1 MDIIRVKDLIHRFIR
16 YNDNGM
22 QEGENTALDGVTV
35 DIAEGSFVAVL
46 GHNGS
51 GKSTFAKHLD
61 AILLP
66 SEGEVLVEG
75 MDSKEEANLW
85 HIRQSVG
92 MVFQNPDNQIVA
104 NVVEEDVAFGP
115 ENLGV
120 PTQEIWQRVNNSL
133 EAVRMTAYR
142 RKSPN
147 KLSGGQKQRV
157 AIAGTMAMKPDI
169 IVLDEPTAMLDPS
182 GRKEVIETIHRLNRE
197 EGITILL
204 ITHNMEEAVDA
215 DRIIIIDKGLITDDG
230 TPREIFSRVEHM
242 HELHLD
248 VPQVTELAWR
258 LKKEG
263 IDLPEG
269 ILNIDEFLAAWK
281 ESAGTIG
288 SPVSIS
294 LQAASCS
301 ETAQE
306 EKQEQAAEGED
317 SREHFSLEIKELT
330 HIYDPDAVKPVA
342 AVKDVSL
349 TIGEGEFIGVI
360 GHTGSGKSTLIQ
372 HFNGLMKPTKGKV
385 LFCGEDIWA
394 DGYSRQKLRSRVGLV
409 FQYPEYQLFEETV
422 FKDVCFGPLN
432 QGLSREKAGEYA
444 KEAMAM
450 AGLNE
455 SLCDRSPF
463 ELSGGQKRRAA
474 IAGVLAMKPQIL
486 ILDEPTAGLDPKG
499 RDDILYC
506 LDRLHR
512 ENGITVV
519 LVTHSMEDVAEHATR
534 LIVIDEGKVA
544 FDAAPAEVFRHT
556 DELERMGLA
565 VPEVSYLCHRLAQN
579 GVPVSQ
585 EVITVSQAVRVLG
598 EILREGRQ

>member
-1 MDIIRVKDLIHRFIR
+1 MNIIRVKDLIHRFIR
-16 YNDNGM
+16 YNEDGM
-22 QEGENTALDGVTV
+22 PDSEQTALDGITV
-35 DIAEGSFVAVL
+35 DIPKGSFVAVL

-66 SEGEVLVEG
+66 SAGSVEVKG
-75 MDSKEEANLW
+75 MESGDEANLW

-120 PTQEIWQRVNNSL
+120 PTKEIWQRVNTSL
-133 EAVRMTAYR
+133 EAVGMTAYR

-182 GRKEVIETIHRLNRE
+182 GRREVIETIHRLNRE

-215 DRIIIIDKGLITDDG
+215 DRIIIIDNGKITDDG
-230 TPREIFSRVEHM
+230 TPAEIFARVDHM

-258 LKKEG
+258 LKMQG
-263 IDLPEG
+263 LDLPG
-269 ILNIDEFLAAWK
+269 DILNIDGFIQSWKKNYSLPLALEPQK
-281 ESAGTIG
+281 KDLQPGGEKSA
-288 SPVSIS
+288 PLLELQNVSY
-294 LQAASCS
+294 
-301 ETAQE
+301 
-306 EKQEQAAEGED
+306 
-317 SREHFSLEIKELT
+317 
-330 HIYDPDAVKPVA
+330 IYDPDAVKPSA

-349 TIGEGEFIGVI
+349 KLFGGEFIGII

-372 HFNGLMKPTKGKV
+372 HFNGLLKPTKGKV
-385 LFCGEDIWA
+385 CFAGEDIWGE
-394 DGYSRQKLRSRVGLV
+394 GYSRHKLRARVGLV

-432 QGLSREKAGEYA
+432 QGLSREEAEKCAR
-444 KEAMAM
+444 EAMQM
-450 AGLNE
+450 VGLKE
-455 SLCDRSPF
+455 KHFDQSPF

-474 IAGVLAMKPQIL
+474 IAGVLAMKPEIL
-486 ILDEPTAGLDPKG
+486 ILDEPTAGLDPRG
-499 RDDILYC
+499 RDNILRC
-506 LDRLHR
+506 LYDLHK
-512 ENGITVV
+512 NSNITIV
-519 LVTHSMEDVAEHATR
+519 LVSHSMEDVAEYATR
-534 LIVIDEGKVA
+534 LIVVDQGKIA
-544 FDAAPAEVFRHT
+544 FDEPPKDVFSHA

-565 VPEVSYLCHRLAQN
+565 IPQVSYLIRKMSDN
-579 GVPVSQ
+579 GQSAGR
-585 EVITVSQAVRVLG
+585 VITIEEAVSLLAAAAGAKGSPGQHSIAGKEADLS
-598 EILREGRQ
+598 